1 MISEK
6 LRRYENLHILLWLM
20 KDTCWVLFW
29 KTGGLIMIAPTL
41 FVAFHIT
48 YLSRKNIP
56 ELLHNI
62 AVACWITANSVW
74 MVGEFYFED
83 GTRDLASGF
92 FISGLGVILFY
103 YAYYLPFVV
112 KRKKP

>member
-1 MISEK
+1 
-6 LRRYENLHILLWLM
+6 
-20 KDTCWVLFW
+20 
-29 KTGGLIMIAPTL
+29 MIAPTL